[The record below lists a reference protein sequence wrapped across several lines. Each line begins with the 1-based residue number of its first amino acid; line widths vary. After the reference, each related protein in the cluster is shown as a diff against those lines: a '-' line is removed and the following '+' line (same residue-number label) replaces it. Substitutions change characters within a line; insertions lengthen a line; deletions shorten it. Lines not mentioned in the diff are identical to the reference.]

1 MRIESAISLIGVM
14 MEALVHRKSCLRVA
28 EKDLPDE
35 LLAAALAK
43 LEAAGRDT
51 SGVREWLSSY
61 GVHPPQ
67 NAQAPYRRRA
77 NNQVS
82 DRTEVLIREL
92 LDCGWTKSAIARQL
106 KINRRVVIRVARE
119 MVQTAQKCMLTRC

>member
-1 MRIESAISLIGVM
+1 MRIETAISLIGVM

-92 LDCGWTKSAIARQL
+92 LDGGWTKSAIARQL
-106 KINRRVVIRVARE
+106 KVNRRVVIRVANE
-119 MVQTAQKCMLTRC
+119 MDQTAQQGMLTKC

>member
-1 MRIESAISLIGVM
+1 MKVETAVSLIGLM
-14 MEALVHRKSCLRVA
+14 MEALVHRKTCLRVA
-28 EKDLPDE
+28 GRDLPDE

-67 NAQAPYRRRA
+67 NAQAAYRRRA

-82 DRTEVLIREL
+82 DRTEALIREL
-92 LDCGWTKSAIARQL
+92 LGSGWTKSAIARQL
-106 KINRRVVIRVARE
+106 KVNRRVVIRVARE
-119 MVQTAQKCMLTRC
+119 ALSAQRREADKG

>member
-1 MRIESAISLIGVM
+1 VVKIETAISLVGLM
-14 MEALVHRKSCLRVA
+14 MEALVHRKTCLRVA
-28 EKDLPDE
+28 ERDLPDE

-67 NAQAPYRRRA
+67 NAQVLYRRRA

-92 LDCGWTKSAIARQL
+92 LDCGWTKTAIAQSLR
-106 KINRRVVIRVARE
+106 INRRVVIRVSRE
-119 MVQTAQKCMLTRC
+119 AESAQRKAANK